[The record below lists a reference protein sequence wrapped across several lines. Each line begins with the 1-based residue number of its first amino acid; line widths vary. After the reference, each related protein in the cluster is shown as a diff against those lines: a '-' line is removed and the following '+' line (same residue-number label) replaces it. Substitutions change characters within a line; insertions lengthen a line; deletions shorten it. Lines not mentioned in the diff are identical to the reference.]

1 MGTGTSK
8 KTNREELQLANGSAL
23 SSVVLNKQNTSLGS
37 EDILKKLRIFRKEIE
52 VDYQDGMTAGDFG

>member
-1 MGTGTSK
+1 MGTGASK
-8 KTNREELQLANGSAL
+8 KPSPDDLGLGDSISITANGL
-23 SSVVLNKQNTSLGS
+23 RKQNTSLGS